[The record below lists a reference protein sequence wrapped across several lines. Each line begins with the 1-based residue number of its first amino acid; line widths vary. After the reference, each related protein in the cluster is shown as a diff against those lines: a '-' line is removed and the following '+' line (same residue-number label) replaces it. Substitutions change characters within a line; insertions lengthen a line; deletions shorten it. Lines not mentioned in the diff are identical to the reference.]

1 VVPVAAAAAAAD
13 DVAIERMSEE
23 YSGLPME
30 RDGMEDDEDEGT
42 VGAAC
47 LSSSRS
53 ESCTWVA
60 TAGAEV
66 LDDNPTS
73 ISPLSQ
79 PMNTAICT
87 TTSIEESRSAARSSC
102 PFMGC
107 NATQQNIG
115 VIARRTFVPAS
126 CYNIDRQCR
135 NFSNQS
141 SEVA

>member
-1 VVPVAAAAAAAD
+1 MAAEAEAAA
-13 DVAIERMSEE
+13 DVAIERMNEE

-47 LSSSRS
+47 MSSSRS
-53 ESCTWVA
+53 ECCTWLA

-66 LDDNPTS
+66 LDSPTS

-87 TTSIEESRSAARSSC
+87 TTSGRSATRSSS
-102 PFMGC
+102 PFMEC
-107 NATQQNIG
+107 NAAHQ
-115 VIARRTFVPAS
+115 
-126 CYNIDRQCR
+126 
-135 NFSNQS
+135 
-141 SEVA
+141 